1 MRVIELFAGVGG
13 FRLGLERASEEFV
26 TVFANQWEPNKKKQ
40 WAYENYISHWDNC
53 VCEDITKIDKESL
66 PDFDLLVGG
75 FPCQPFSKARSADKA
90 LGLEDEQKGIL
101 WWQIREILEKKN
113 PKYVLLENVDRLL
126 KSPTKQRGRDFGVIL
141 KGFFD
146 LGYTVE
152 WRVINAAD
160 YGNAQRRR
168 RTYILAYKGSYKN
181 CLNECFPL
189 DEIDNQIKETRT
201 YVLNKTETEVFN
213 NFKADFGSVGY
224 CENGIVKTKD
234 VLPKFEKSINL
245 AEILIS
251 SDRKFYLTDK
261 QIEKF
266 KYLKG
271 SKKIP
276 RVTKDGHEWIYSEGA
291 MAFPD
296 DLDKPSRTMLT
307 SEGSV
312 NRCSHVVE
320 DNGLRFLSPIECER
334 LNGFPDD
341 WTKGMPDRMRYFCMG
356 NALVVP
362 IVERI
367 GKKIGEIE
375 CKEKQSSE
383 SI

>member
-1 MRVIELFAGVGG
+1 MRVVELFAGVGG

-53 VCEDITKIDKESL
+53 VCEDIIKIDKESL
-66 PDFDLLVGG
+66 PDFDLLTAG
-75 FPCQPFSKARSADKA
+75 FCCQPFSVARSSDKA
-90 LGLEDEQKGIL
+90 LGLDDTDKGQMWFQIKDIL
-101 WWQIREILEKKN
+101 KLKK

-141 KGFFD
+141 KGFSD

-201 YVLNKTETEVFN
+201 YILNKTEMEVFN
-213 NFKADFGSVGY
+213 TFKADFGSVGY
-224 CENGIVKTKD
+224 CEKGVIKTKD
-234 VLPKFEKSINL
+234 VIPKFEKPTSL

-251 SDRKFYLTDK
+251 VERECTARYLTDE

-271 SKKIP
+271 SKRIP

-312 NRCSHVVE
+312 NRCSHVVD

-367 GKKIGEIE
+367 GKKIMEM
-375 CKEKQSSE
+375 EKC
-383 SI
+383 IMM

>member
-1 MRVIELFAGVGG
+1 MKVAELFAGVGG
-13 FRLGLERASEEFV
+13 FRLGLERASEEFI

-53 VCEDITKIDKESL
+53 VCEDITKIDKNSL

-141 KGFFD
+141 KGFSD

-168 RTYILAYKGSYKN
+168 RTYILAYKGKYKN

-189 DEIDNQIKETRT
+189 DEIDNQIKETRV
-201 YVLNKTETEVFN
+201 YILCKTETEVFN
-213 NFKADFGSVGY
+213 TFKADFGSVGY
-224 CENGIVKTKD
+224 CENGNIKTKD
-234 VLPKFEKSINL
+234 VIPKFEQPTSL

-251 SDRKFYLTDK
+251 VERERERESIQQGILRMNKLKSLNILKVVREYRELRKT
-261 QIEKF
+261 
-266 KYLKG
+266 
-271 SKKIP
+271 
-276 RVTKDGHEWIYSEGA
+276 V
-291 MAFPD
+291 M
-296 DLDKPSRTMLT
+296 
-307 SEGSV
+307 
-312 NRCSHVVE
+312 
-320 DNGLRFLSPIECER
+320 
-334 LNGFPDD
+334 NGFIQRVQWLFPMT
-341 WTKGMPDRMRYFCMG
+341 WINRVGQCLQVR
-356 NALVVP
+356 VV
-362 IVERI
+362 
-367 GKKIGEIE
+367 
-375 CKEKQSSE
+375 
-383 SI
+383 

>member
-1 MRVIELFAGVGG
+1 MKVAELFAGVGG
-13 FRLGLERASEEFV
+13 FRLGLERASEEFI

-53 VCEDITKIDKESL
+53 VCEDITKIDKNSL

-75 FPCQPFSKARSADKA
+75 FPCQSFSVARSADKA
-90 LGLEDEQKGIL
+90 LGLEDEHKGIL

-141 KGFFD
+141 KGFSD

-189 DEIDNQIKETRT
+189 DEIDNQIKKTRVYT
-201 YVLNKTETEVFN
+201 LSKTETEVFN
-213 NFKADFGSVGY
+213 TFKADFGSVGY
-224 CENGIVKTKD
+224 CENGNIKTKD
-234 VLPKFEKSINL
+234 VIPKFEQPTPM

-251 SDRKFYLTDK
+251 VEREREREREHTARYLTDE

-271 SKKIP
+271 SKRIP

-312 NRCSHVVE
+312 NRCSHVVD

-367 GKKIGEIE
+367 GKKIMEMEI
-375 CKEKQSSE
+375 
-383 SI
+383 

>member
-1 MRVIELFAGVGG
+1 MRVVELFAGVGG
-13 FRLGLERASEEFV
+13 FRVGLERASDSFE
-26 TVFANQWEPNKKKQ
+26 TVWFNQWEPNKKKQ
-40 WAYENYISHWDNC
+40 WAWECYKEHFGEFDNSNT
-53 VCEDITKIDKESL
+53 DITLVNKEEI
-66 PDFDLLVGG
+66 PNFDLLVGG
-75 FPCQPFSKARSADKA
+75 FPCQPFSKARSADRA

-101 WWQIREILEKKN
+101 WWQIREILEKKR
-113 PKYVLLENVDRLL
+113 PKYALLENVDRLL

-141 KGFFD
+141 KGFTD
-146 LGYTVE
+146 LDYTVE

-168 RTYILAYKGSYKN
+168 RTYILAYRNTYRGV
-181 CLNECFPL
+181 LNSCFPL
-189 DEIDNQIKETRT
+189 DEIDIQLKDTRV
-201 YVLNKTETEVFN
+201 YNLKGTETDVFN
-213 NFKADFGSVGY
+213 SFHANFGSVGF
-224 CENGIVKTKD
+224 CENGRIETKD
-234 VLPKFEKSINL
+234 VLPKFEKPIIL
-245 AEILIS
+245 AEIIGKGE
-251 SDRKFYLTDK
+251 RYLTET

-271 SKKIP
+271 TKHIP

-296 DLDKPSRTMLT
+296 DLNKPSRTMLT

-312 NRCSHVVE
+312 NRCSHVVD
-320 DNGLRFLSPIECER
+320 DNGLRFLTPVECER

-341 WTKGMPDRMRYFCMG
+341 WTKGIPDRMRYFCMG

-367 GKKIGEIE
+367 GKKVVEIE
-375 CKEKQSSE
+375 NAENRVV
-383 SI
+383 